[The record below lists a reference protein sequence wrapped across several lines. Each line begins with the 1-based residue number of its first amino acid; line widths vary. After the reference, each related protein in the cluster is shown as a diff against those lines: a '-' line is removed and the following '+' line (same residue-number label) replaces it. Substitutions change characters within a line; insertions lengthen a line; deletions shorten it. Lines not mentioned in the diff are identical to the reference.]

1 MVLLPAVLILFI
13 GIQFVSSDDD
23 VPKVGCPPVHVVEP
37 CICYS
42 GPHPILV
49 CKHIDDP
56 EVLVKV
62 FDRSTPYWF
71 QEFHLEESVL
81 QYLPHD
87 MFQGVKILRFYLK
100 NVTLVQLFDEPPENL
115 QMVEGLHIE
124 NSNVFRGMNWD
135 QLQNFTSLK
144 FLTVYFNI
152 IPYLGSEF
160 TEYVSDTLTQLT
172 FYDTQTELIK
182 PGSLMKYRDLDKVA
196 IDACGITHLTRNIF
210 ARPFN
215 GRYLYF
221 NDNKL
226 TSIPDDMF
234 TEMPNLNTVGLR
246 GNQIAYI
253 PAIAFE
259 GSFSK
264 LTYLRLEGNP
274 LYCDCRIMWLIRN
287 KPLDLIGTCDSPA
300 FFKGKNLKDIQTGD
314 MVCPL
319 P

>member
-1 MVLLPAVLILFI
+1 MTQKFWSRFSTVRPLI
-13 GIQFVSSDDD
+13 GS
-23 VPKVGCPPVHVVEP
+23 K
-37 CICYS
+37 
-42 GPHPILV
+42 
-49 CKHIDDP
+49 
-56 EVLVKV
+56 
-62 FDRSTPYWF
+62 
-71 QEFHLEESVL
+71 
-81 QYLPHD
+81 
-87 MFQGVKILRFYLK
+87 
-100 NVTLVQLFDEPPENL
+100 
-115 QMVEGLHIE
+115 
-124 NSNVFRGMNWD
+124 RGMNWD